1 MKFPGSQERYG
12 APVREKVEREIED
25 LLHRLGENGVIID
38 TTVASLIEQAMWRA
52 WSFSP
57 SRPKKQSPVPVA
69 LTDVPGPT
77 SGPAVPGKSKRL
89 KRYGLSWAM
98 NEDEDDRL

>member
-12 APVREKVEREIED
+12 APVLEREIED

-38 TTVASLIEQAMWRA
+38 ATVASLIEQAMWRA

-57 SRPKKQSPVPVA
+57 NRPKKQSPVPVA

-77 SGPAVPGKSKRL
+77 SGPA
-89 KRYGLSWAM
+89 M